1 MSAPGGTSCCT
12 GAVAFGNGCCGEG
25 LSGGPCYAG
34 DTFFAIGARG
44 CAPHRPRRTL
54 HGTTIPKYLFE
65 ADGSTPYEP
74 STYCGTSMPQ
84 DETLRKR
91 RSLQGF
97 VDAVEADLGDDARR
111 AYRAF
116 MAQSVGGQKEAQA
129 GCTYKVATNYNS
141 DAVVDDGSC
150 QFDFSIL

>member
-1 MSAPGGTSCCT
+1 MQ
-12 GAVAFGNGCCGEG
+12 
-25 LSGGPCYAG
+25 
-34 DTFFAIGARG
+34 
-44 CAPHRPRRTL
+44 
-54 HGTTIPKYLFE
+54 HGTIPKYLFE
-65 ADGSTPYEP
+65 SDGSAPYEP

-116 MAQSVGGQKEAQA
+116 MAQSVGGQKEARA
-129 GCTYKVATNYNS
+129 GCTYKVATNY
-141 DAVVDDGSC
+141 DPEAVQDDGSC
-150 QFDFSIL
+150 QFDFAIL